1 MIKANVQ
8 KCALTTTTTL
18 MTSMT
23 KMNSKNLNIRS
34 TIMNTAMTTHN
45 QLGEN
50 RPEASQTAEGE
61 VVSSGVSVALV
72 KKVILQGKKHYKN
85 PLEKVKNKKLMIET
99 DQGSLWETRN
109 SYVWAGRMIYCTKQS
124 SIWPEV
130 RPVYFVLNK
139 KVIKP

>member
-1 MIKANVQ
+1 
-8 KCALTTTTTL
+8 
-18 MTSMT
+18 
-23 KMNSKNLNIRS
+23 
-34 TIMNTAMTTHN
+34 MNTAMTTHN
-45 QLGEN
+45 LGN
-50 RPEASQTAEGE
+50 RPPTSGAEGGE
-61 VVSSGVSVALV
+61 VVRPQNSVYLLI
-72 KKVILQGKKHYKN
+72 KEVILKGKKYYKN
-85 PLEKVKNKKLMIET
+85 PLEKVKSKKLMIET

>member
-1 MIKANVQ
+1 M
-8 KCALTTTTTL
+8 TL
-18 MTSMT
+18 MASMT

-34 TIMNTAMTTHN
+34 TIMNTAMTSPSF
-45 QLGEN
+45 GEV
-50 RPEASQTAEGE
+50 RPEVAGVTSGE
-61 VVSSGVSVALV
+61 VVNPQNSVYLLI
-72 KKVILQGKKHYKN
+72 KEVILKGKKYYKN
-85 PLEKVKNKKLMIET
+85 PLEKVKSKKLMIET

-139 KVIKP
+139 KVIEP

>member
-1 MIKANVQ
+1 
-8 KCALTTTTTL
+8 
-18 MTSMT
+18 
-23 KMNSKNLNIRS
+23 
-34 TIMNTAMTTHN
+34 MNTAMTTQN
-45 QLGEN
+45 LGEN

-99 DQGSLWETRN
+99 DQGSLWETKN
-109 SYVWAGRMIYCTKQS
+109 TYVWAGRIMYCTKQS
-124 SIWPEV
+124 PIWPEV